1 MLIPLTNADDLPWK
15 LGRRLPRDYEKKANI
30 AEMEACARAL
40 DIDLTVKWVPD
51 ERTCWG
57 DFDHP
62 AAEMPDPMAV
72 VAAEFEKMCQRFPLI
87 AVDPG
92 RVDGDRT
99 AVMKYWLDEGD
110 NIHIEPIP
118 ARDLYA
124 DLRQA
129 AKRNPSYK
137 AFHREAEQMRLND
150 EMNAMADR
158 ISCVPPGT
166 VAQTAL
172 EVLQAQ
178 DARRM
183 RLRDELCGVTD
194 IMRGQSLAAFDHC
207 EAEQMRPRICCTDCG
222 VFQGEL
228 HHESCTTVRAA
239 TLRAQEAVGFQ
250 YPRTQPWWQQ

>member
-30 AEMEACARAL
+30 AEMEAFARAL

-72 VAAEFEKMCQRFPLI
+72 VAAEFEKMCLRRAFPRI
-87 AVDPG
+87 VVDPG

-99 AVMKYWLDEGD
+99 AAVKYWLDESD

-124 DLRQA
+124 EVGITDIMRGVDDGSNKTATGIMLRQEA
-129 AKRNPSYK
+129 AARNSY
-137 AFHREAEQMRLND
+137 MNRL
-150 EMNAMADR
+150 ADR
-158 ISCVPPGT
+158 ISCVPSGT
-166 VAQTAL
+166 VARVA
-172 EVLQAQ
+172 
-178 DARRM
+178 
-183 RLRDELCGVTD
+183 
-194 IMRGQSLAAFDHC
+194 
-207 EAEQMRPRICCTDCG
+207 
-222 VFQGEL
+222 
-228 HHESCTTVRAA
+228 
-239 TLRAQEAVGFQ
+239 LRAQEAVGFQ